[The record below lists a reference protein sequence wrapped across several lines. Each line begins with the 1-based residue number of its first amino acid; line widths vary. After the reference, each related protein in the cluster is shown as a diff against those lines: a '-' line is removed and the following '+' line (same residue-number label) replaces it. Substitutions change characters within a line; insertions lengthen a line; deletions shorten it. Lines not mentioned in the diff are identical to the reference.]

1 MFKKSQLLLFML
13 LLAAHTVLGVEPI
26 VVSNAYVVARNAG
39 VYVNVFC
46 TNESLSNGEELNF
59 EMALLRND
67 VRQLMGNG
75 SCYLDVNPGGRLGI
89 SSNDIA
95 TNTWHSFKVT
105 CDTHS
110 RVSMDGK
117 TFRTFSGKETKD
129 SFLLLGV
136 YNLKKNFFHAALR
149 RIWVE
154 KDGEII
160 RDYRPCNLDGV
171 AVLFDVIN
179 KKYAVAGRVG
189 NENTLEYGI
198 GNPW

>member
-1 MFKKSQLLLFML
+1 MKKTLFLISSTFMSLLLV
-13 LLAAHTVLGVEPI
+13 ASPYPA
-26 VVSNAYVVARNAG
+26 VVSNAYVVAKNAG

-67 VRQLMGNG
+67 IRQVMGNG
-75 SCYLDVNPGGRLGI
+75 SCYLDVNPSGRLGS
-89 SSNDIA
+89 SSNAMA

-105 CDTHS
+105 CDSHF
-110 RVSMDGK
+110 RISMDGK
-117 TFRTFSGKETKD
+117 TFRTFGSKETND
-129 SFLLLGV
+129 PFLLLGMS
-136 YNLKKNFFHAALR
+136 NLPKNYFHAALR

-154 KDGEII
+154 KDGEIV
-160 RDYRPCNLDGV
+160 RDYRPCDLDGI

-179 KKYAVAGRVG
+179 KKYAIVGRLG
-189 NENTLEYGI
+189 NEHTLEYGV

>member
-1 MFKKSQLLLFML
+1 MKRLFALLVASLLGGLAFASQYP
-13 LLAAHTVLGVEPI
+13 AI
-26 VVSNAYVVARNAG
+26 VSNAYVVARNAG

-75 SCYLDVNPGGRLGI
+75 SCYLDVNPGGRLGT
-89 SSNDIA
+89 SSNVIT

-105 CDTHS
+105 CDTHF

-117 TFRTFSGKETKD
+117 TFRTFSRKETKD
-129 SFLLLGV
+129 SFLLLGM
-136 YNLKKNFFHAALR
+136 YNMKKNFFHAALR

-154 KDGEII
+154 KDGETI
-160 RDYRPCNLDGV
+160 RDYRPCDLDGV

-179 KKYAVAGRVG
+179 KKYTIVARVG